1 MTADSCCHA
10 ERYPGFD
17 SFHSSNSRWS
27 ETPCF
32 GECCPAPATR
42 RVQTQRSA
50 AKTQQPRS
58 AILDRP
64 EDDLAGLEI
73 RAAYRATGN
82 RDLLAPQAFQTILV
96 EVIPTQTTWPSKDP
110 FGDPEAHPRHG
121 IRQSDMGSTTGA
133 RRTEKTGIQDFRANR
148 LAPYAQEDRKP
159 IADLDDVPS
168 KSRRP
173 NGLGRLLHGGD
184 HTASSAVCLRHPSA

>member
-1 MTADSCCHA
+1 MLNSIVV
-10 ERYPGFD
+10 
-17 SFHSSNSRWS
+17 SIHSSHSCRT
-27 ETPCF
+27 ETRCV
-32 GECCPAPATR
+32 GECRAAPLIG
-42 RVQTQRSA
+42 RVQTQSSA

-148 LAPYAQEDRKP
+148 LAPYAQEDGKP

-173 NGLGRLLHGGD
+173 TGLGRLLHRSD
-184 HTASSAVCLRHPSA
+184 DTAPRAVCLRRPRA